1 MIWQSF
7 KMAWKAIVSNKMRS
21 FLTMLGIIIGVM
33 ALNVLVSLTNGATSS
48 IMSSIDSLGN
58 NLFMV
63 SISDDKGNPIKYTE
77 LYDFIESDELA
88 YAAPDASTSV
98 TASGTTNTEK
108 TVSVNGTNPDYQNIM
123 SSEVEYGRFLSN
135 PDLDNHSNVAV
146 LNHDMAIKLF
156 GRTDIVGET
165 VKLSGVSYTV
175 IGVLAEDK
183 TAANYGF
190 GENYTAYIPYT
201 SLIRLTD
208 SVSTSVTNFYVTA
221 TDENNMTLAEAVLTQ
236 KLNDRFDNDTD
247 AYSVVNQSSIAET
260 ADSISNMM
268 SMLMG
273 GIAGISLLVGGIGIM
288 NIMLVSV
295 TERTRE
301 IGIRK
306 AIGAGY
312 WSIMLQFLIEALV
325 VSILGC
331 AVGIGLAVAAIKIV
345 SNVTG
350 TAYAVSKTVVWLS
363 VAFSVAIGVIFGIY
377 PANKAAR
384 KKPIEALRYTG

>member
-146 LNHDMAIKLF
+146 LNHDMATKLF

-345 SNVTG
+345 SNVIG

>member
-146 LNHDMAIKLF
+146 LNHDMATKLF

-384 KKPIEALRYTG
+384 KKPIDALRYTG